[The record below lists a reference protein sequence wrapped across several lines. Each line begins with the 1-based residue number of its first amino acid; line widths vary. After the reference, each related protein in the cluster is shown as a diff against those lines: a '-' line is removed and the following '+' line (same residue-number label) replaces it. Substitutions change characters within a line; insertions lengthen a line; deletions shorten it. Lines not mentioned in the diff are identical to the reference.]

1 MVEIGH
7 VIYCNNGQNM
17 TKSYICNMFPKD
29 GNNLTIKNGQNMTKS
44 HISEQDNVIF
54 SKNGAKLSDIMF
66 SANGRKMCICTTSTA
81 LEKN

>member
-1 MVEIGH
+1 
-7 VIYCNNGQNM
+7 
-17 TKSYICNMFPKD
+17 
-29 GNNLTIKNGQNMTKS
+29 MTKS

-81 LEKN
+81 LEKKLTCKKREFLLVQIAEKCAFAQLAQPQKKIDM